1 MCSMRRIGQVAS
13 VCAIAATLL
22 SAPVRAQPSAPTA
35 PDLIDGLQAG
45 WVLDRMLVF
54 PHNPTLT
61 NPGGCSLLTNGY
73 IVNETDPG
81 RKTFYALMLGALLN
95 GRQVQFVIQGCF
107 EDRPRIVS
115 VSIH

>member
-1 MCSMRRIGQVAS
+1 MRSMVRIGQIAS
-13 VCAIAATLL
+13 VCAISLLL
-22 SAPVRAQPSAPTA
+22 SGPVRAQTSAATA

-54 PHNPTLT
+54 PHSVPLT
-61 NPGGCSLLTNGY
+61 NPGGCGTLNNGY
-73 IVNETDPG
+73 IINETDPG
-81 RKTFYALMLGALLN
+81 RKTFYALLLGALLN